1 MRKHLSVLA
10 LAARG
15 TVWRVLAV
23 TLLAAM
29 AAGALL
35 WLVPAQEHVG
45 SVMGADGTET
55 ALYQPCAFSALPAK
69 TGATAVCAVGFAAVL
84 AVLSLNGCGYGAH
97 TGLTVGRL
105 RIRESAFCT
114 WWAVYSGVCL
124 LFYWAVMAAMFPAV
138 LQARMAAWTPPQYYY
153 AAYTVGRQ
161 TMLLT
166 VYSGSF
172 LHHLLPVRD
181 ALVWVENGLM
191 TVLCAMA
198 AARFSHAQR
207 RGGFSIV
214 PMAALALT
222 VGSFFPEMGAGMNL
236 ALSVAAAV
244 GIGFITGQF
253 LKGESD
259 DHERTDFRTAQGA

>member
-15 TVWRVLAV
+15 TVCRVLLITV
-23 TLLAAM
+23 LAAA

-45 SVMGADGTET
+45 SIMESDGTET
-55 ALYQPCAFSALPAK
+55 PFYQPCAFSALPAK
-69 TGATAVCAVGFAAVL
+69 TGAAAVCAAGFAAVL

-105 RIRESAFCT
+105 RISEGAFCT

-124 LFYWAVMAAMFPAV
+124 LFYWAVMAVVFPAV
-138 LQARMAAWTPPQYYY
+138 LQARMAVWSPPQYYET
-153 AAYTVGRQ
+153 YTVGRQ
-161 TMLLT
+161 TLLLT

-181 ALVWVENGLM
+181 AMVWVENGLM

-198 AARFSHAQR
+198 ATRFSHAQR
-207 RGGFSIV
+207 RGSFSIA
-214 PMAALALT
+214 PIAALVLT
-222 VGSFFPEMGAGMNL
+222 VGSFFPAMSAGLNL
-236 ALSVAAAV
+236 ALSVTAAV
-244 GIGFITGQF
+244 GIGVITAQF

-259 DHERTDFRTAQGA
+259 DHEKTDFRTAQGA

>member
-15 TVWRVLAV
+15 TVCRVLLITV
-23 TLLAAM
+23 LAAV

-45 SVMGADGTET
+45 SIMESDGTET
-55 ALYQPCAFSALPAK
+55 AMYQPCAFSALPAK
-69 TGATAVCAVGFAAVL
+69 TGAAAVCAAGFAAVL

-105 RIRESAFCT
+105 RISEGAFCT

-124 LFYWAVMAAMFPAV
+124 LFYWAVMAAVFPAV
-138 LQARMAAWTPPQYYY
+138 LQARMAVWSPPQGYEMY
-153 AAYTVGRQ
+153 AVGRQ

-181 ALVWVENGLM
+181 AMVWVENGLM

-207 RGGFSIV
+207 RGGFSIA
-214 PMAALALT
+214 PIAALVLT
-222 VGSFFPEMGAGMNL
+222 VGSFFPDMSAGLNL
-236 ALSVAAAV
+236 ALSVAAAL

-259 DHERTDFRTAQGA
+259 DHGKTDFRTAQGA

>member
-15 TVWRVLAV
+15 TVCKVIAV
-23 TLLAAM
+23 TLLAAVL
-29 AAGALL
+29 AGVLL
-35 WLVPAQEHVG
+35 WLVPAYENRVVYANEDG
-45 SVMGADGTET
+45 SVTSEYYPSDFK
-55 ALYQPCAFSALPAK
+55 YLPAK
-69 TGATAVCAVGFAAVL
+69 TGAAAVCAVGFAALL

-105 RIRESAFCT
+105 RIREGAFCT

-207 RGGFSIV
+207 RGGFSIA

-222 VGSFFPEMGAGMNL
+222 VGSFFPGMSAGLNL
-236 ALSVAAAV
+236 ALTVAAAV

-259 DHERTDFRTAQGA
+259 DHEKTDFRTAQGA

>member
-15 TVWRVLAV
+15 TVCRVLLITV
-23 TLLAAM
+23 LAAV

-69 TGATAVCAVGFAAVL
+69 TGATAVCAAGFAAVL

-105 RIRESAFCT
+105 RIREGAFCT

-124 LFYWAVMAAMFPAV
+124 LFYWAVMAAVFPAV
-138 LQARMAAWTPPQYYY
+138 LQARMAVWTLPPYYWE
-153 AAYTVGRQ
+153 AYTVGRQ

-181 ALVWVENGLM
+181 ALVWVENGLL

-198 AARFSHAQR
+198 AA
-207 RGGFSIV
+207 
-214 PMAALALT
+214 PT
-222 VGSFFPEMGAGMNL
+222 
-236 ALSVAAAV
+236 
-244 GIGFITGQF
+244 
-253 LKGESD
+253 
-259 DHERTDFRTAQGA
+259 RTATPSCATSSPRPRATTCPTTTSSAPSRRPPASWAMWITRPSTTKAMLPAAWL